1 MNELDLMDALGDLP
15 EAYVE
20 EALETPQQR
29 RGIWR
34 TIGYVAAAACLVA
47 AVGLVQGVWRQRIP
61 TVPLPETVTETVVTT
76 TDTTAPSTTEAPAT
90 SAPAPTD
97 ATEPTDETAPH
108 QTDAT
113 VLTDETGLSTTA
125 PLSARVPAETAAST
139 SAQRSV
145 ETAPVTASPSPTER
159 ATVPSVTASPPAT
172 TVLPVTTAPTPTETG
187 PVMTTMEVPEIIE
200 DPTEVTDPITEATT
214 VTESPVTFVTFTE
227 ATTVTESPVTFVTC
241 VTEVATDDP
250 TDDSTTN
257 EQETT
262 TTYPEI
268 LPGFRITDDVRGLND
283 QITYTTAVKPSP
295 ATFEHYTLPGAY
307 RVRRTEKSRFLMQNE
322 ILPEKGTSTY
332 KIMQYRREQFSVTV
346 RKDAALYPADVG
358 GYPAFYAS
366 DPEGGTLFWDDG
378 QYTFQFASSTMTQ
391 TQLEAIASQFVPVS

>member
-1 MNELDLMDALGDLP
+1 MNELDLMDAIGDLP

-20 EALETPQQR
+20 EALETPQQH

-34 TIGYVAAAACLVA
+34 TIGYVAAAACLVV

-76 TDTTAPSTTEAPAT
+76 TDTTAPFTTEAPAT

-113 VLTDETGLSTTA
+113 VQTDETPPSATA
-125 PLSARVPAETAAST
+125 PLPVLVPAGTAAST

-145 ETAPVTASPSPTER
+145 ETAPVTVSPSPTER
-159 ATVPSVTASPPAT
+159 ATVPTVTASPPVT

-187 PVMTTMEVPEIIE
+187 PVMTTMEVPEITE
-200 DPTEVTDPITEATT
+200 DITEVTDPITEATT
-214 VTESPVTFVTFTE
+214 VTEIPVTFVTF
-227 ATTVTESPVTFVTC
+227 VTD
-241 VTEVATDDP
+241 VATDDP

-268 LPGFRITDDVRGLND
+268 LPGFRITDDVQGLND

-366 DPEGGTLFWDDG
+366 YPGGGTLFWDDG

>member
-34 TIGYVAAAACLVA
+34 AVGYVAAAACLVV

-76 TDTTAPSTTEAPAT
+76 TVATAPSTTEAPAT

-113 VLTDETGLSTTA
+113 VQTDETPPSATA
-125 PLSARVPAETAAST
+125 PLPVLVPAENAAST

-145 ETAPVTASPSPTER
+145 ETEPETMTPSPSPTER
-159 ATVPSVTASPPAT
+159 TTVPIVTASP
-172 TVLPVTTAPTPTETG
+172 PVTTAPTPTESG
-187 PVMTTMEVPEIIE
+187 PVMTTMEVAEITE
-200 DPTEVTDPITEATT
+200 DLTEVTDPITEATT
-214 VTESPVTFVTFTE
+214 VTEAPVTFVTFTE
-227 ATTVTESPVTFVTC
+227 ATTVTESPVTFVTF

-250 TDDSTTN
+250 TDVPTTN

-268 LPGFRITDDVRGLND
+268 LPGFRISDDVRGLNN

-366 DPEGGTLFWDDG
+366 YPGGGTLFWDDG

-391 TQLEAIASQFVPVS
+391 AQLEAIASQFVPVS